1 MNRFLALVL
10 LAACTSVSP
19 RDTAEREIRAQYG
32 ALERAYA
39 ARDIPA
45 ILALR
50 DKNFETFGPQGQ
62 HDDYARMAEY
72 TRQWFAL
79 NKPPIK
85 SRFTIES
92 IEMKSPDEA
101 AVRVLQWASRYQ
113 ERDGK
118 LRLVE
123 HEVRQ
128 RETWV
133 RTPQGWRIRKVD
145 DIDLAHRKRWIDG
158 KLEAPAQ

>member
-1 MNRFLALVL
+1 VRGKNEEAL
-10 LAACTSVSP
+10 LASSFEPRTSNLS
-19 RDTAEREIRAQYG
+19 
-32 ALERAYA
+32 AYV

-50 DKNFETFGPQGQ
+50 DESFETFGPQGQ
-62 HDDYARMAEY
+62 HDDYAHMAEY
-72 TRQWFAL
+72 TSQWFEL

-113 ERDGK
+113 EREGK

-128 RETWV
+128 RETWI

-145 DIDLAHRKRWIDG
+145 DIDLAHRRRWIDG
-158 KLEAPAQ
+158 KLEAPGQ